1 MSIATSIAGDRSQFR
16 AAVRSFC
23 AATALLALLAGCAQG
38 NEPGAN
44 FSGSSGSATAS
55 NASSSTSSSNAAE
68 ATTPADA
75 NYPASIVVAGGC
87 FWCVESD
94 LEKLP
99 GVGDVVAGYAG
110 GGTSEPTYRNHAD
123 HLEVVEAPYDP
134 TVISYAELAAYFLRH
149 IDPLDAGGQFC
160 DRGHSYTTALF
171 YRTPEEEAAAKAAV
185 ADAEAELERSIVTPV
200 RSLDRFWIAEGYH
213 QDYYKKN
220 PIRYKFYRNGCGRDD
235 RVAEVWG
242 KASS

>member
-1 MSIATSIAGDRSQFR
+1 MSTSFHRPLFPSAFWS
-16 AAVRSFC
+16 AVG
-23 AATALLALLAGCAQG
+23 ATALILLLGGCAQST
-38 NEPGAN
+38 EQTVSLDDSVDAA
-44 FSGSSGSATAS
+44 ATV
-55 NASSSTSSSNAAE
+55 AA
-68 ATTPADA
+68 PIDAD
-75 NYPASIVVAGGC
+75 YSASIVVAGGC

-99 GVGDVVAGYAG
+99 GVGDVVSGYAG
-110 GGTSEPTYRNHAD
+110 GATTEPTYRNHSD

-134 TVISYAELAAYFLRH
+134 SIISYAELAAYVLRH

-171 YRTPEEEAAAKAAV
+171 FRTPEEEAAAKAAV
-185 ADAEAELERSIVTPV
+185 ADAEAELNQSIATPV
-200 RSLDRFWIAEGYH
+200 RALDTFWMAEGYH

-220 PIRYKFYRNGCGRDD
+220 PIRYKYYRNGCGRDD

-242 KASS
+242 KK

>member
-1 MSIATSIAGDRSQFR
+1 MSTSIKRPLFGS
-16 AAVRSFC
+16 SFLSSVG
-23 AATALLALLAGCAQG
+23 ASFGITLLLTALLGCAQAS
-38 NEPGAN
+38 EPTIN
-44 FSGSSGSATAS
+44 FDGSV
-55 NASSSTSSSNAAE
+55 E
-68 ATTPADA
+68 AADA
-75 NYPASIVVAGGC
+75 EYSASIVVAGGC
-87 FWCVESD
+87 FWCIESD

-99 GVGDVVAGYAG
+99 GVGDVVSGYAG

-134 TVISYAELAAYFLRH
+134 SVITYAELAAYVLRH

-185 ADAEAELERSIVTPV
+185 ADAEAELNQSVVTPV
-200 RSLDRFWIAEGYH
+200 RALDKFWMAEGYH

-220 PIRYKFYRNGCGRDD
+220 PLRYKLYRNGCGRDD
-235 RVAEVWG
+235 RVADVWG
-242 KASS
+242 KSSS